1 MGVVRSRLWS
11 PEVALPWGIRQREG
25 EECSKRLGG
34 VRGLNK
40 EKKEPPLL
48 IPNLPTAGYLPTAG

>member
-25 EECSKRLGG
+25 EEGSKRLGG

-48 IPNLPTAGYLPTAG
+48 IPNLPTAG